1 MFARS
6 SVFLDCT
13 LMIAYLNQQ
22 VESIENKDMVTTYHM
37 GRHNVTNMTTI
48 GSRDATPDRVMTTT
62 GSRDPTP
69 DRSASFLNYSG
80 L

>member
-13 LMIAYLNQQ
+13 LMIAYLNQK
-22 VESIENKDMVTTYHM
+22 VESSLDNLKGMVTTYHM
-37 GRHNVTNMTTI
+37 GEQNVENMTTI
-48 GSRDATPDRVMTTT
+48 

-69 DRSASFLNYSG
+69 DRSVSLLNYSG